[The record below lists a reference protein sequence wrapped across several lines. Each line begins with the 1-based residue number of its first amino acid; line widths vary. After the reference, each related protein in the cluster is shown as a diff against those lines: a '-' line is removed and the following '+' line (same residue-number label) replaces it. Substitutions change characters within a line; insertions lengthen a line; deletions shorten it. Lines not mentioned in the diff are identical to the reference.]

1 VTWIELEGA
10 CNARDLG
17 GLPLIDGR
25 TTRHGVL
32 LRSDNL
38 QDLTETDVSQLLGAG
53 IGTVLDLRT
62 GAEVEITG
70 PGPLTRT
77 EVKHLNLDLVPHGFD
92 GREDLIERALPAEG
106 AGEHAM
112 DHYYIDYVRHAP
124 DAIAQG
130 LRTIADPSSGAVLV
144 HCAAGKD
151 RTGVLI
157 GVALSLVGVHRDAV
171 VADYARSA
179 ERVQRIRDRLMSTE
193 LYAANLRDRD
203 LDSMTSHADN
213 MERFLDRV
221 DAEYGGVHA
230 LAMTIG
236 IDEETVARLSRR
248 LVDVP

>member
-10 CNARDLG
+10 CNVRDLG
-17 GLPLIDGR
+17 GLPTVDGR

-38 QDLTETDVSQLLGAG
+38 QDLTDDDVSSLVTTGVR
-53 IGTVLDLRT
+53 TVLDLRT

-70 PGPLTRT
+70 PGPLTKT
-77 EVKHLNLDLVPHGFD
+77 EIQHLNLDLVPHGFD
-92 GREDLIERALPAEG
+92 GREDLVERAIPDED

-112 DHYYIDYVRHAP
+112 DHFYIDYVNHAP
-124 DAIAQG
+124 EAIAAG
-130 LRTIADPSSGAVLV
+130 IRTIADPHAGAVLV

-157 GVALSLVGVHRDAV
+157 GVVLSLVGVKRDVV

-179 ERVQRIRDRLMSTE
+179 ERVQQIRDRLMATE
-193 LYAANLRDRD
+193 LYATNLMDRSI
-203 LDSMTSHADN
+203 DSMTSHPGN

-221 DAEYGGVHA
+221 DRDYGGIHG
-230 LAMTIG
+230 LAMSIG

-248 LVDVP
+248 LIDG